1 VNRRIVILTGSELR
15 HSFVRTAL
23 AAAPGVEVA
32 RTWCEGVEN
41 TLVDLVAAPDVSA
54 EEKAHIAA
62 RGRSEEDF
70 FGAFVRLVPDRSNP
84 VRVPRGGIND
94 PACAA
99 EAKALRPDLMLAYGC
114 SLVREPL
121 LSAFPGRFLN
131 VHLGLSPYYRGTGTN
146 FWPLVNGEPEYVGA
160 TFMHI
165 DAGVDTGE
173 VIHQIRARVFPGDS
187 PHQVGNR
194 LIADMVSAYADIV
207 RNFDRLERL
216 PQIPVPEGVRVYRRR
231 DFSAAA
237 TAKIYRNFAEGM
249 VDSYLADRVCRDAA
263 VPILTQPVLSRSSAP
278 DAGHEPEEGG
288 RPS

>member
-1 VNRRIVILTGSELR
+1 MTRRIVILTGSELR
-15 HSFVRTAL
+15 HTFLRTAL
-23 AAAPGVEVA
+23 AAAPGIDVV

-54 EEKAHIAA
+54 EQKAHIAA
-62 RGRSEEDF
+62 RARSEEDF
-70 FGAFVRLVPDRSNP
+70 FGAFVRIVPDRSNP

-94 PACAA
+94 ASCA
-99 EAKALRPDLMLAYGC
+99 EATAALRPDLMLAYGC

-173 VIHQIRARVFPGDS
+173 VVHQIRARVFPGDT
-187 PHQVGNR
+187 PHQIGNR
-194 LIADMVSAYADIV
+194 LIADMAFVYAAIV
-207 RNFDRLERL
+207 RDFDRLERL
-216 PQIPVPEGVRVYRRR
+216 PQMPVPEGVRVYRRR
-231 DFSAAA
+231 DFSEAA
-237 TAKIYRNFAEGM
+237 TAQVYRNFADGM
-249 VDSYLADRVCRDAA
+249 VERYLADRARRDAA
-263 VPILTQPVLSRSSAP
+263 VPILSQPILSQPVPSVPSA
-278 DAGHEPEEGG
+278 AHEGAAA
-288 RPS
+288 R